1 MLFRVLIIGFFILEF
16 FGCSSTE
23 TILASKDSLPERCYE
38 SSYMMHNPE
47 CLESEIVG
55 LEEDLDDSDRVIY
68 EMAKRKISDKYQQL
82 YFLKLSTRE
91 KREYLT
97 YLYNGEPPVYYKN
110 GVF

>member
-1 MLFRVLIIGFFILEF
+1 
-16 FGCSSTE
+16 
-23 TILASKDSLPERCYE
+23 
-38 SSYMMHNPE
+38 
-47 CLESEIVG
+47 
-55 LEEDLDDSDRVIY
+55 
-68 EMAKRKISDKYQQL
+68 MAKRKISDKYQQL